1 MKRTIKA
8 ILLGA
13 LCTATCWSLSSC
25 RNSQTTEDNH
35 AHSEE
40 IHQAHD
46 HEGHSHDHDGH
57 GHDHAGHSHEGHD
70 HGHEGHNH
78 GHEADAHGHSHEEGN
93 NAAPDEITLSAE
105 SAAAAG
111 VKAETIMPGK
121 FRSVLEVSGRIMPAP
136 GNESTVVANVPGV
149 VSFAAPLVEGSRV
162 NEGSPMFTISS
173 SNLQDGDPVQRARI
187 AYETAQ
193 KEYERAAK
201 LVEDNIVSRQEY
213 EAAKGRYET
222 ARLTYE
228 ALAADGSGNGT
239 AVKSPA
245 SGYVESCLVKEGDYV
260 SVGTPLATVLSGNSM
275 YLKADVSER
284 YLSRLP
290 GVKSANFRLSYSD
303 KVFSTAGLDGRLL
316 GYGRSTDE
324 TNAYIPVT
332 FAINATDDI
341 LAGAY
346 AQIWLLSEERD
357 GVISL
362 PVEAITEEQGHNFV
376 YIQLDPTCYK
386 KQEVTLGAT
395 DGNRYEILSGLH
407 GGETVVTHGAIHV
420 KLASASNAIPAHSH
434 SH

>member
-8 ILLGA
+8 IFSGV
-13 LCTATCWSLSSC
+13 LCIAVCWSLASC
-25 RNSQTTEDNH
+25 KNSQNTGDAH
-35 AHSEE
+35 GHSEE
-40 IHQAHD
+40 IH
-46 HEGHSHDHDGH
+46 E
-57 GHDHAGHSHEGHD
+57 GHSHEGHD
-70 HGHEGHNH
+70 HEGHVH
-78 GHEADAHGHSHEEGN
+78 SHDEAHAGHDHSGHSHEGDIHSEGEGS
-93 NAAPDEITLSAE
+93 PDEIILSAE

-149 VSFAAPLVEGSRV
+149 VSFAAPLVEGSLV

-303 KVFSTAGLDGRLL
+303 KVFSTAGLNGRLL

-332 FAINATDDI
+332 FAINASDDI

>member
-1 MKRTIKA
+1 MKRTLKA
-8 ILLGA
+8 IFSGV
-13 LCTATCWSLSSC
+13 LCIAVCWSLASC
-25 RNSQTTEDNH
+25 KNSQNTGDAH
-35 AHSEE
+35 GHSEE
-40 IHQAHD
+40 I
-46 HEGHSHDHDGH
+46 HEGHSHDGHVHDHEGH
-57 GHDHAGHSHEGHD
+57 EHGAHENHAGHDHSGHSHEGDIHS
-70 HGHEGHNH
+70 EG
-78 GHEADAHGHSHEEGN
+78 EGS
-93 NAAPDEITLSAE
+93 PDEIILSAE

-222 ARLTYE
+222 ARLTYK

-303 KVFSTAGLDGRLL
+303 KVFSTAGLNGRLL

-332 FAINATDDI
+332 FAINASDDI

>member
-1 MKRTIKA
+1 MKRTLKA
-8 ILLGA
+8 IFSGV
-13 LCTATCWSLSSC
+13 LCIAVCWSLASC
-25 RNSQTTEDNH
+25 KNSQNTGAH
-35 AHSEE
+35 GHSEE
-40 IHQAHD
+40 I
-46 HEGHSHDHDGH
+46 HEGHSHDGHVHDHEGH
-57 GHDHAGHSHEGHD
+57 EHGAHENHAGHDHSGHSHDGDIHSEG
-70 HGHEGHNH
+70 EG
-78 GHEADAHGHSHEEGN
+78 S
-93 NAAPDEITLSAE
+93 PDEIILSAE

-245 SGYVESCLVKEGDYV
+245 SGYVESCLVKKGDYV

-303 KVFSTAGLDGRLL
+303 KVFSTTGLNGRLL

-332 FAINATDDI
+332 FAINASDDI

-395 DGNRYEILSGLH
+395 DGNRYEILSGLN

>member
-1 MKRTIKA
+1 MKRTLKA
-8 ILLGA
+8 IFSGV
-13 LCTATCWSLSSC
+13 LCIAVCWSLASC
-25 RNSQTTEDNH
+25 KNSQNTGDAH
-35 AHSEE
+35 GHSEE
-40 IHQAHD
+40 I
-46 HEGHSHDHDGH
+46 HEGHSHDGHVHDHEGH
-57 GHDHAGHSHEGHD
+57 EHGAHENHAGHDHSGHSHEGDIHS
-70 HGHEGHNH
+70 EG
-78 GHEADAHGHSHEEGN
+78 EGS
-93 NAAPDEITLSAE
+93 PDEIILSAE

-284 YLSRLP
+284 YLNRLP

-303 KVFSTAGLDGRLL
+303 KVFSTDGLNGRLL

-395 DGNRYEILSGLH
+395 DGNRYEILSGLN

>member
-1 MKRTIKA
+1 M
-8 ILLGA
+8 
-13 LCTATCWSLSSC
+13 
-25 RNSQTTEDNH
+25 
-35 AHSEE
+35 
-40 IHQAHD
+40 
-46 HEGHSHDHDGH
+46 
-57 GHDHAGHSHEGHD
+57 
-70 HGHEGHNH
+70 
-78 GHEADAHGHSHEEGN
+78 
-93 NAAPDEITLSAE
+93 
-105 SAAAAG
+105 
-111 VKAETIMPGK
+111 
-121 FRSVLEVSGRIMPAP
+121 
-136 GNESTVVANVPGV
+136 
-149 VSFAAPLVEGSRV
+149 
-162 NEGSPMFTISS
+162 
-173 SNLQDGDPVQRARI
+173 
-187 AYETAQ
+187 
-193 KEYERAAK
+193 
-201 LVEDNIVSRQEY
+201 
-213 EAAKGRYET
+213 
-222 ARLTYE
+222 
-228 ALAADGSGNGT
+228 
-239 AVKSPA
+239 
-245 SGYVESCLVKEGDYV
+245 
-260 SVGTPLATVLSGNSM
+260 SVGTPLASVLSGNGM

-284 YLSRLP
+284 YLDRLP

-303 KVFSTAGLDGRLL
+303 KVFSTAGLNGRLL

-332 FAINATDDI
+332 FAINASDDI

>member
-8 ILLGA
+8 IFSGV
-13 LCTATCWSLSSC
+13 LCIAVCWSLASC
-25 RNSQTTEDNH
+25 KNSQNTGDAH
-35 AHSEE
+35 GHSEE
-40 IHQAHD
+40 I
-46 HEGHSHDHDGH
+46 HEGHSHDGHVHDHEGH
-57 GHDHAGHSHEGHD
+57 EHGAHENHAGHDHSGHSHEGDIHS
-70 HGHEGHNH
+70 EG
-78 GHEADAHGHSHEEGN
+78 EGS
-93 NAAPDEITLSAE
+93 PDEIILSAE

-245 SGYVESCLVKEGDYV
+245 SGYVESCLVKKGDYV

-316 GYGRSTDE
+316 GYGRSTNE
-324 TNAYIPVT
+324 TNAYIPMT

-395 DGNRYEILSGLH
+395 DGNRYEILSGLN

>member
-1 MKRTIKA
+1 MKRTLKA
-8 ILLGA
+8 IFSGV
-13 LCTATCWSLSSC
+13 LCIAVCWSLASC
-25 RNSQTTEDNH
+25 KNSQNTGDAH
-35 AHSEE
+35 GHSEE
-40 IHQAHD
+40 I
-46 HEGHSHDHDGH
+46 HEGHSHDGHVHDHEGH
-57 GHDHAGHSHEGHD
+57 EHGAHENHAGHDHSGHSHEGDIHS
-70 HGHEGHNH
+70 EG
-78 GHEADAHGHSHEEGN
+78 EGS
-93 NAAPDEITLSAE
+93 PDEIILSAE

-111 VKAETIMPGK
+111 VKAETIIPGK

-290 GVKSANFRLSYSD
+290 EVKSANFRLSYSD
-303 KVFSTAGLDGRLL
+303 KVFSTDELDGHLL

-332 FAINATDDI
+332 FAINASDDI

-395 DGNRYEILSGLH
+395 DGNRYEILSGLN

>member
-1 MKRTIKA
+1 MKRTLKA
-8 ILLGA
+8 IFSGV
-13 LCTATCWSLSSC
+13 LCIAVCWSLASC
-25 RNSQTTEDNH
+25 KNSQNTGDAH
-35 AHSEE
+35 GHSEE
-40 IHQAHD
+40 I
-46 HEGHSHDHDGH
+46 HEGHSHDGHIHDHEGH
-57 GHDHAGHSHEGHD
+57 EHGAHENHAGHDHSGHSHEGDIHS
-70 HGHEGHNH
+70 EG
-78 GHEADAHGHSHEEGN
+78 EGS
-93 NAAPDEITLSAE
+93 PDEIILSAE

-284 YLSRLP
+284 YLNRLP

-332 FAINATDDI
+332 FAINASDDI

-395 DGNRYEILSGLH
+395 DGNSYEILSGLH

>member
-1 MKRTIKA
+1 MKRTLKA
-8 ILLGA
+8 IFSGV
-13 LCTATCWSLSSC
+13 LCLAVCWSLASC
-25 RNSQTTEDNH
+25 KNSQNTGDAH
-35 AHSEE
+35 GHSEE
-40 IHQAHD
+40 I
-46 HEGHSHDHDGH
+46 HEGHSHDGHVHDHEGH
-57 GHDHAGHSHEGHD
+57 EHGAHENHAGHDHSGHSHEGDIHS
-70 HGHEGHNH
+70 EG
-78 GHEADAHGHSHEEGN
+78 EGS
-93 NAAPDEITLSAE
+93 PDEIILSAE

-303 KVFSTAGLDGRLL
+303 KVFSTAGLNGRLL

-332 FAINATDDI
+332 FAINASDDI

-376 YIQLDPTCYK
+376 YIQLD
-386 KQEVTLGAT
+386 
-395 DGNRYEILSGLH
+395 R
-407 GGETVVTHGAIHV
+407 ETVVTHGAIHV

>member
-1 MKRTIKA
+1 MKRTLKA
-8 ILLGA
+8 IFSGV
-13 LCTATCWSLSSC
+13 LCIAVCWSLASC
-25 RNSQTTEDNH
+25 KNSQNTGDAH
-35 AHSEE
+35 GHSEE
-40 IHQAHD
+40 I
-46 HEGHSHDHDGH
+46 HEGHSHDGHVHDHEGH
-57 GHDHAGHSHEGHD
+57 EHGAHENHAGHDHSGHSHEGDIHS
-70 HGHEGHNH
+70 EG
-78 GHEADAHGHSHEEGN
+78 EGS
-93 NAAPDEITLSAE
+93 PDEIILSAE

-149 VSFAAPLVEGSRV
+149 VSFAAPLVEGSHV

-303 KVFSTAGLDGRLL
+303 KVFSTTGLNGRLL

-332 FAINATDDI
+332 FAINASDDI

-395 DGNRYEILSGLH
+395 DGNRYEILSGLN

>member
-1 MKRTIKA
+1 MKRTLKA
-8 ILLGA
+8 IFSGV
-13 LCTATCWSLSSC
+13 LCIAVCWSLASC
-25 RNSQTTEDNH
+25 KNSQNTGDAH
-35 AHSEE
+35 GHSEE
-40 IHQAHD
+40 I
-46 HEGHSHDHDGH
+46 HEGHSHDGHVHDHEGH
-57 GHDHAGHSHEGHD
+57 EHGAHENHAGHDHSGHSHEGDIHS
-70 HGHEGHNH
+70 EG
-78 GHEADAHGHSHEEGN
+78 EGS
-93 NAAPDEITLSAE
+93 PDEIILSAE

-239 AVKSPA
+239 AVKAPA

-290 GVKSANFRLSYSD
+290 GMKSANFRLSYSD

-395 DGNRYEILSGLH
+395 DGNRYEILSGLN

>member
-1 MKRTIKA
+1 MKRTLKA
-8 ILLGA
+8 IFSGV
-13 LCTATCWSLSSC
+13 LCIAVCWSLASC
-25 RNSQTTEDNH
+25 KNSQNTGDAH
-35 AHSEE
+35 GHSEE
-40 IHQAHD
+40 I
-46 HEGHSHDHDGH
+46 HEGHSHDGH
-57 GHDHAGHSHEGHD
+57 VHDHEGHEHGAHENHAGHEHSGHSHEGDIHS
-70 HGHEGHNH
+70 EG
-78 GHEADAHGHSHEEGN
+78 EGS
-93 NAAPDEITLSAE
+93 PDEIILSAE

-245 SGYVESCLVKEGDYV
+245 SGYVESCLVKKGDYV

-316 GYGRSTDE
+316 GYGRSTNE

-395 DGNRYEILSGLH
+395 DGNRYEILSGLN

>member
-1 MKRTIKA
+1 MKRTLKA
-8 ILLGA
+8 IFSGV
-13 LCTATCWSLSSC
+13 LCIAVCWSLASC
-25 RNSQTTEDNH
+25 KNSQNTGDAH
-35 AHSEE
+35 GHSEE
-40 IHQAHD
+40 I
-46 HEGHSHDHDGH
+46 HEGHSHDGHVHDHEGH
-57 GHDHAGHSHEGHD
+57 EHGAHENHAGHDHSGHSHEGDIHS
-70 HGHEGHNH
+70 EG
-78 GHEADAHGHSHEEGN
+78 EGS
-93 NAAPDEITLSAE
+93 PDEIILSAE

-111 VKAETIMPGK
+111 VKAETIIPGK

-149 VSFAAPLVEGSRV
+149 VSFAAPLVEGSLV

-303 KVFSTAGLDGRLL
+303 KVFSTAGLNGRLL

-332 FAINATDDI
+332 FAINASDDI

>member
-1 MKRTIKA
+1 MKRTLKA
-8 ILLGA
+8 IFSGV
-13 LCTATCWSLSSC
+13 LCIAVCWSLASC
-25 RNSQTTEDNH
+25 KNSQNTGDTH
-35 AHSEE
+35 GHSEE
-40 IHQAHD
+40 I
-46 HEGHSHDHDGH
+46 HEGHSHDGHVHDHGGH
-57 GHDHAGHSHEGHD
+57 EHGAHENHAGHDHSGHSHEGDIHS
-70 HGHEGHNH
+70 EG
-78 GHEADAHGHSHEEGN
+78 EGS
-93 NAAPDEITLSAE
+93 PDEIILSAE

-245 SGYVESCLVKEGDYV
+245 RGYVESCLVKEGDYV

-332 FAINATDDI
+332 FAINASDDI

>member
-1 MKRTIKA
+1 MKRTLKA
-8 ILLGA
+8 IFSGV
-13 LCTATCWSLSSC
+13 LCIAVCWSLASC
-25 RNSQTTEDNH
+25 KNSQNTGDAH
-35 AHSEE
+35 GHSEE
-40 IHQAHD
+40 I
-46 HEGHSHDHDGH
+46 HEGHSHDGHVHDHEGH
-57 GHDHAGHSHEGHD
+57 EHGAHENHAGHDHSGHSHEGDIHS
-70 HGHEGHNH
+70 EG
-78 GHEADAHGHSHEEGN
+78 EGS
-93 NAAPDEITLSAE
+93 PDEIILSAE

-290 GVKSANFRLSYSD
+290 EVKSANFRLSYSD

-332 FAINATDDI
+332 FAINASDDI

>member
-1 MKRTIKA
+1 MKRTLKA
-8 ILLGA
+8 IFSGV
-13 LCTATCWSLSSC
+13 LCIAVCWSLASC
-25 RNSQTTEDNH
+25 KNSQNTGDAH
-35 AHSEE
+35 GHSEE
-40 IHQAHD
+40 I
-46 HEGHSHDHDGH
+46 HEGHSHDGHVHDHEGH
-57 GHDHAGHSHEGHD
+57 EHGAHENHAGHDHSGHSHEGDIHS
-70 HGHEGHNH
+70 EG
-78 GHEADAHGHSHEEGN
+78 EGS
-93 NAAPDEITLSAE
+93 PDEIILSAE

-316 GYGRSTDE
+316 GYGRSTNE

>member
-1 MKRTIKA
+1 MKRTLKA
-8 ILLGA
+8 IFSGV
-13 LCTATCWSLSSC
+13 LCIAVCWSLASC
-25 RNSQTTEDNH
+25 KNSQNTGDAH
-35 AHSEE
+35 GHSEE
-40 IHQAHD
+40 I
-46 HEGHSHDHDGH
+46 HEGHSHDGHVHDHEGH
-57 GHDHAGHSHEGHD
+57 EHGAHENHAGHDHSGHSHEGDIHS
-70 HGHEGHNH
+70 EG
-78 GHEADAHGHSHEEGN
+78 EGS
-93 NAAPDEITLSAE
+93 PDEIILSAE

-332 FAINATDDI
+332 FAINASDDI

-420 KLASASNAIPAHSH
+420 KLASASNAIPAHTH
-434 SH
+434 NH

>member
-228 ALAADGSGNGT
+228 ALAADLRG
-239 AVKSPA
+239 
-245 SGYVESCLVKEGDYV
+245 
-260 SVGTPLATVLSGNSM
+260 
-275 YLKADVSER
+275 
-284 YLSRLP
+284 
-290 GVKSANFRLSYSD
+290 
-303 KVFSTAGLDGRLL
+303 
-316 GYGRSTDE
+316 
-324 TNAYIPVT
+324 I
-332 FAINATDDI
+332 
-341 LAGAY
+341 
-346 AQIWLLSEERD
+346 
-357 GVISL
+357 
-362 PVEAITEEQGHNFV
+362 
-376 YIQLDPTCYK
+376 
-386 KQEVTLGAT
+386 
-395 DGNRYEILSGLH
+395 
-407 GGETVVTHGAIHV
+407 GG
-420 KLASASNAIPAHSH
+420 
-434 SH
+434 

>member
-1 MKRTIKA
+1 MKRTLKA
-8 ILLGA
+8 IFSGV
-13 LCTATCWSLSSC
+13 LCIAVCWSLASC
-25 RNSQTTEDNH
+25 KNSQNTGDAH
-35 AHSEE
+35 GHSEE
-40 IHQAHD
+40 I
-46 HEGHSHDHDGH
+46 HEGHSHDGHVHDHEGH
-57 GHDHAGHSHEGHD
+57 EHGAHENHAGHDHSGHSHEGDIHS
-70 HGHEGHNH
+70 EG
-78 GHEADAHGHSHEEGN
+78 EGS
-93 NAAPDEITLSAE
+93 PDEIILSAE

-290 GVKSANFRLSYSD
+290 EVKSANFRLSYSD

-332 FAINATDDI
+332 FAINASDDI

-395 DGNRYEILSGLH
+395 DGNRYEILSGLN

>member
-1 MKRTIKA
+1 MKRTLKA
-8 ILLGA
+8 IFSGV
-13 LCTATCWSLSSC
+13 LCIVVCWSLASC
-25 RNSQTTEDNH
+25 KNSQNTGDAH
-35 AHSEE
+35 GHSEE
-40 IHQAHD
+40 I
-46 HEGHSHDHDGH
+46 HEGHSHDGHVHDHEGH
-57 GHDHAGHSHEGHD
+57 EHGAHENHAGHDHSGHSHEGDIHS
-70 HGHEGHNH
+70 EG
-78 GHEADAHGHSHEEGN
+78 EGS
-93 NAAPDEITLSAE
+93 PDEIILSAE

-149 VSFAAPLVEGSRV
+149 VSFAAPLVEGSLV

-245 SGYVESCLVKEGDYV
+245 CGYVESCLVKEGDYV

-395 DGNRYEILSGLH
+395 DGNRYEILSGLN